1 MIQFPAIDPVALELG
16 PLAIRWYGL
25 SYLAGIALAWGLLH
39 RRCGRGAAGD
49 WTTEQVSDLVFH
61 VALGAVLGGRL
72 GYVLFYNFAEYLRDP
87 LELLAVWRGGMSF
100 HGGTLGVIVA
110 LALFARRVRRPFLA
124 VADFVLPAVPIGL
137 FLGRIANFVNQE
149 LWGAPSELPWAV
161 LFTVPGAGGVPRHP
175 SQIYEALLE
184 GLLLFVVLNWLY
196 AARPRRG
203 VIAAVFLLGYGLSRF
218 AVEFVREPDAHI
230 GYLWQWLTM
239 GQLLSV
245 PMIIAGLAIL
255 IASLRSSPPAARA
268 GHQFPQG

>member
-1 MIQFPAIDPVALELG
+1 MIQLPGIDPVALEIG

-25 SYLAGIALAWGLLH
+25 SYLAGIGLAWGLLH
-39 RRCGRGAAGD
+39 RRCGRGAAHG
-49 WTTEQVSDLVFH
+49 WTAEQVSDLVFY

-72 GYVLFYNFAEYLRDP
+72 GYVLFYNFSEYLGNP

-100 HGGTLGVIVA
+100 HGGALGVIVA

-137 FLGRIANFVNQE
+137 FFGRIANFVNQE
-149 LWGAPSELPWAV
+149 LWGAPSDLPWAV
-161 LFTVPGAGGVPRHP
+161 LFTAPGAGSVPRHP

-184 GLLLFVVLNWLY
+184 GLLLFVVLNLLY

-203 VIAAVFLLGYGLSRF
+203 VIAAIFLLGYGLSRF
-218 AVEFVREPDAHI
+218 TVEFVREPDAHI

-255 IASLRSSPPAARA
+255 VVSLRSPPPAAQA
-268 GHQFPQG
+268 GHQSSQG